1 MTIPRTILSPMAMS
15 TRTAA
20 RETDVDVGGR
30 VMSCRGALRIRSAR
44 DSIRSSTKAD
54 FDAHVERAASTFTQT
69 TWAGRACRRADIS
82 ACCRPAA
89 EAALQSIEAVITR
102 ELCLQ
107 HGALANVLLFESFVC
122 GARPAA
128 GRNQAGPT
136 PMSPPQLASDKQIE
150 PTVSHSYDRMTRT
163 GQLAKTLGDPLGAP
177 PCGASGL
184 VAFAAV
190 EKPHGRIHRY
200 APFDY
205 VKPWPG
211 GLAPSTCFAK
221 PDSSWRARGTP
232 LPMP

>member
-1 MTIPRTILSPMAMS
+1 MTIPRTTLSPMAMS
-15 TRTAA
+15 TRRRYAKQTSMWVA
-20 RETDVDVGGR
+20 

-122 GARPAA
+122 GARP
-128 GRNQAGPT
+128 
-136 PMSPPQLASDKQIE
+136 
-150 PTVSHSYDRMTRT
+150 
-163 GQLAKTLGDPLGAP
+163 
-177 PCGASGL
+177 
-184 VAFAAV
+184 
-190 EKPHGRIHRY
+190 
-200 APFDY
+200 
-205 VKPWPG
+205 
-211 GLAPSTCFAK
+211 
-221 PDSSWRARGTP
+221 
-232 LPMP
+232 